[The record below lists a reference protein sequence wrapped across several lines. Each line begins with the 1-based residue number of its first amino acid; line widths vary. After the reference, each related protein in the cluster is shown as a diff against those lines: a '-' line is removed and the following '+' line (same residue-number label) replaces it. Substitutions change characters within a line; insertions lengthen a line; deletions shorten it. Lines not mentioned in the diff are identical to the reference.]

1 MITNNPAIKL
11 LLSLSILL
19 CVGGLIAAG
28 AASAQ
33 EAQIAPFVPST
44 ALSFS
49 VDEAKTNNQESL
61 LDNQIDEIQRAISL
75 QEEST
80 DDRIK
85 ELENLITVQR
95 DTINE
100 LRVNLKSIAEKPLS
114 NGTTFEVWSGILLA
128 CVAVLVTVLGV
139 VVALL
144 SFFGYRELIEKGTE
158 SASLVAA
165 KQTKVEFDRFI
176 AKGRLDNVIAE
187 SINKIVYRGFSSD
200 SDEDET
206 EDADNE

>member
-1 MITNNPAIKL
+1 MTTKNWTLKL
-11 LLSLSILL
+11 LLSISILF
-19 CVGGLIAAG
+19 CMEGLIVG
-28 AASAQ
+28 SVSAQ
-33 EAQIAPFVPST
+33 EAKINPSASANDNT
-44 ALSFS
+44 
-49 VDEAKTNNQESL
+49 VDGAKKSYQRSL
-61 LDNQIDEIQRAISL
+61 FDIQIDEVQRTIDFQKKIA
-75 QEEST
+75 

-85 ELENLITVQR
+85 ALEDLIALQR
-95 DTINE
+95 DTIDE
-100 LRVNLKSIAEKPLS
+100 LRVDLRSIADKDLS

-165 KQTKVEFDRFI
+165 EQTKIEFDRFI
-176 AKGRLDNVIAE
+176 ATGRLDNVIAE
-187 SINKIVYRGFSSD
+187 SINKIVYRGFSFGSG
-200 SDEDET
+200 EDET